1 MMQVLELDPIKESP
15 HPEEFFDLSG
25 SGPKSRSRTW
35 ILLFALLL
43 VGIAGTGGAVGYFGG
58 KRLVNDPY
66 FRVSAMVVKGL
77 DRIDKSAIQERLGG
91 LFGQN
96 IFLVDLE
103 GAAHTL
109 KQHPWIRRVW
119 IRKKLPDTLEIRIEE
134 RKPFALIWSGGLYRI
149 DGDGVILEKENENR
163 LSEPVITGLT
173 DPSVRI
179 GQAIRREEL
188 SQTRS
193 ILPYFRDYRFLGKRP
208 IAWIDLGA
216 RNGVELVTRD
226 GKTRI
231 RLGGEDPEKEYVHLQ
246 AVDRI
251 LSNKTDDV
259 EWVDLTFPGKVI
271 IRNVQYRG

>member
-1 MMQVLELDPIKESP
+1 MELPPAKESAP
-15 HPEEFFDLSG
+15 PEDFFDLSG
-25 SGPKSRSRTW
+25 SGPEPRSRTW

-43 VGIAGTGGAVGYFGG
+43 AGIAGTGAAAGYFGG

-66 FRVSAMVVKGL
+66 FRVSALVVKGL
-77 DRIDKSAIQERLGG
+77 DRIDKSGIQERLGD

-103 GAAHTL
+103 RAAHTL
-109 KQHPWIRRVW
+109 QQHPWIRRVW

-149 DGDGVILEKENENR
+149 DYDGVILEKENENR
-163 LSEPVITGLT
+163 LSEPVFTGLSDT
-173 DPSVRI
+173 SARI
-179 GQAIRREEL
+179 GQAIGREEL
-188 SQTRS
+188 TQARS
-193 ILPYFRDYRFLGKRP
+193 ILRYFRNYRFLGKRP

-216 RNGVELVTRD
+216 RNRVELVTRD

-231 RLGGEDPEKEYVHLQ
+231 RLGEEDPEKEYVHLQ

-251 LSNKTDDV
+251 LSHKTGDV